1 MYCLQDVGAD
11 YDGVGGVTGAPWGV
25 RDGDRAMSVKRRG
38 FTGNVDCR
46 TTCNGNSVN
55 HNGHHQVRNRSNA
68 RMNSARSSARPG
80 TDAFTGRASNRTHI
94 PAPSDDAFLRVDGV
108 TMRPEPGVGDY
119 RPNNVRCRGEQ
130 RRVKSAKTKAMIPA
144 TSRSLNIY
152 SRSLSLTPDIYSLMH
167 SPREAHSP
175 RGTTLSKTWEDRC
188 QPGTWSP
195 NMSVPS
201 PELTSNEWVKVLR
214 ANPGDPILQGA
225 QVKANA
231 RYRQKTRCRHRPV
244 SAGFYETTSDTARHR
259 TDSSDVS
266 ESFQNLRLVDGY
278 DIPSLTRC
286 RRPKTAGPSLWR
298 ASDFVGIAEP
308 KSALTPETPRT
319 CRSAIS
325 VTKSALTPRVETPRS
340 NKINHK
346 CYTSNYTRQLLGVHC
361 RVAQTRVCAGACPA
375 VICAQ
380 DALQLA
386 QGKCARPELWRLR

>member
-1 MYCLQDVGAD
+1 
-11 YDGVGGVTGAPWGV
+11 
-25 RDGDRAMSVKRRG
+25 
-38 FTGNVDCR
+38 
-46 TTCNGNSVN
+46 
-55 HNGHHQVRNRSNA
+55 
-68 RMNSARSSARPG
+68 
-80 TDAFTGRASNRTHI
+80 
-94 PAPSDDAFLRVDGV
+94 
-108 TMRPEPGVGDY
+108 
-119 RPNNVRCRGEQ
+119 
-130 RRVKSAKTKAMIPA
+130 
-144 TSRSLNIY
+144 
-152 SRSLSLTPDIYSLMH
+152 
-167 SPREAHSP
+167 
-175 RGTTLSKTWEDRC
+175 
-188 QPGTWSP
+188 
-195 NMSVPS
+195 MSVPS

-340 NKINHK
+340 NRSTISV
-346 CYTSNYTRQLLGVHC
+346 TLPTTRDSCWVSIAESPRHAYVPVH
-361 RVAQTRVCAGACPA
+361 AQQSYAPKTPFNSPKGSVLDLSCG
-375 VICAQ
+375 
-380 DALQLA
+380 DSDEDTL
-386 QGKCARPELWRLR
+386 